1 MLKQKPQQRQLK
13 PIPSLNLPTPPK
25 AEEKMRMLQSKQQPL
40 QPFSKHYLAIAQ
52 LHEEKL
58 KEHKKKQLLL
68 RQIEKAALS
77 SRSGVT
83 KNETKVEGSD
93 VLFARNAS
101 PSPTFEI
108 EVNLQNETYD
118 AKEHASIITFN
129 EEAVP
134 AVECA
139 NDESVNKEW
148 VEMHN
153 NLFIYYWFF
162 KNKQL

>member
-13 PIPSLNLPTPPK
+13 PIPSLNLPAPPK

-77 SRSGVT
+77 SRSGVAGG
-83 KNETKVEGSD
+83 KNETPAKEGAD
-93 VLFARNAS
+93 VLYARNAS

-108 EVNLQNETYD
+108 EVDLT
-118 AKEHASIITFN
+118 A
-129 EEAVP
+129 
-134 AVECA
+134 
-139 NDESVNKEW
+139 
-148 VEMHN
+148 
-153 NLFIYYWFF
+153 
-162 KNKQL
+162 

>member
-25 AEEKMRMLQSKQQPL
+25 AEEKMRILQSKQQPL

-58 KEHKKKQLLL
+58 KEHKKKQQIL

-77 SRSGVT
+77 SRSAT
-83 KNETKVEGSD
+83 KPDIKVESA
-93 VLFARNAS
+93 VLFARNQS
-101 PSPTFEI
+101 PSPTHEI
-108 EVNLQNETYD
+108 EVDLQNETYD
-118 AKEHASIITFN
+118 AKEHASIVTFN

-134 AVECA
+134 PMVDKLDMP
-139 NDESVNKEW
+139 NNESENMW
-148 VEMHN
+148 VAHFN
-153 NLFIYYWFF
+153 NLIIH
-162 KNKQL
+162 NRRKQL